1 MMVISTGSTYYAFDI
16 YLSALSVI
24 EYTKLYEKIW
34 VNCLSYGL
42 TQWFCGATGSMLG
55 DRLASV
61 ACSGSG
67 LDNRYYVYAIRVFS
81 DLRMVH
87 WMEGLRLSRMSLV
100 VCLFPWIKLLF
111 MMLLSVELNCWW
123 GFWYVV
129 VHCLQNPASM
139 SKTEALAYLFYIKGE
154 SFVLNVFTLPI
165 TRGSFRELL
174 LQECWRGGV

>member
-111 MMLLSVELNCWW
+111 IMLLSVELNCWW

-129 VHCLQNPASM
+129 VHCLQNP
-139 SKTEALAYLFYIKGE
+139 
-154 SFVLNVFTLPI
+154 I
-165 TRGSFRELL
+165 TRGSFGELL